1 MRISS
6 YFSAVVVV
14 WSLLM
19 FGIGFIVFA
28 KLFRTEIRH
37 SWADGGDLQITD
49 LLQPVHKIWVSWRA
63 DKTAQSQAV
72 RTTTAV
78 TSLQGREVGPV
89 WAGPRMCYIDTN

>member
-1 MRISS
+1 
-6 YFSAVVVV
+6 
-14 WSLLM
+14 M

-37 SWADGGDLQITD
+37 SWADGGD

-78 TSLQGREVGPV
+78 TSRPAGEGGGTGVGRARHVL
-89 WAGPRMCYIDTN
+89 Y

>member
-6 YFSAVVVV
+6 YFSVVVVV

-63 DKTAQSQAV
+63 DKTSSPGQSGSQELSPAV
-72 RTTTAV
+72 
-78 TSLQGREVGPV
+78 LQGGEGGETGVGRARHV
-89 WAGPRMCYIDTN
+89 LY

>member
-1 MRISS
+1 
-6 YFSAVVVV
+6 
-14 WSLLM
+14 M

-37 SWADGGDLQITD
+37 CWADGGDLQITD

-78 TSLQGREVGPV
+78 TSRPAGEGGGTGVGRARHVL
-89 WAGPRMCYIDTN
+89 Y